1 MSLLVP
7 SGSGRCQPGMVEQA
21 RQVKPILRSDAKA
34 ASDQLLTF
42 RRDVA
47 TKVDLGVADLLIF
60 LEGDVALDHVV
71 EEDAKRPDGERVALV
86 SRASNPFWGG
96 VYSGAVKVSESVLLV
111 EGAGAEVDQ
120 LEFARLEVNQEVLIL
135 DVPVDDSP
143 PVAGENRLDHLPEE
157 ASGQLLLKNS
167 FLSDEVEEVL
177 SRGGPLHDEDEGV
190 RPLKEVE
197 EFDHSLNILDAV
209 QQLQLK
215 RDSPT
220 VQLIPLGDFP
230 PCHML
235 DCH

>member
-71 EEDAKRPDGERVALV
+71 EEDAKRPDCERVALV

-96 VYSGAVKVSESVLLV
+96 VYSGACREIVL
-111 EGAGAEVDQ
+111 D
-120 LEFARLEVNQEVLIL
+120 F
-135 DVPVDDSP
+135 
-143 PVAGENRLDHLPEE
+143 
-157 ASGQLLLKNS
+157 
-167 FLSDEVEEVL
+167 
-177 SRGGPLHDEDEGV
+177 GV
-190 RPLKEVE
+190 
-197 EFDHSLNILDAV
+197 FSACM
-209 QQLQLK
+209 
-215 RDSPT
+215 T
-220 VQLIPLGDFP
+220 
-230 PCHML
+230 
-235 DCH
+235 